1 MNIYK
6 YLVFIFL
13 LSFFPSKE
21 VLFAQITEPEVL
33 QIPRNISA
41 LDENY
46 SSGFGFNFLMN
57 NFGFGTGMEF
67 RRVIAPQSEIMA
79 SLRIT
84 SLRDPTEQTFTDV
97 FFGQQVVPNKYQRA
111 LAFPLMLGLRQRVF
125 ADTINDDYRFFLSA
139 SLGPAAAFS
148 YPYFN
153 DINNNG
159 FREQFQGFVEPI
171 NDFFT
176 GWSDGSWQ
184 WGGAGE
190 IKVAVDIGSNFSRL
204 SSIEFGYFF
213 YYFPDSIQL
222 MMPNQPVLRQNVG
235 PGQSQFIFDENGELV
250 LEPFYDPQS
259 FFGSPQVTFTFGWL
273 R

>member
-1 MNIYK
+1 MKIYK
-6 YLVFIFL
+6 YLTFIL
-13 LSFFPSKE
+13 LLTFFPTKE

-84 SLRDPTEQTFTDV
+84 SLRDPSEQTFTDV

-139 SLGPAAAFS
+139 SLGPAASFS

-235 PGQSQFIFDENGELV
+235 PGQSQFIFDDNGELV

-259 FFGSPQVTFTFGWL
+259 FFGSPQITFTFGWL